1 MSLALHELGI
11 CLSKQ
16 GKLEDA
22 LRVLQEALGLER
34 TLNNK
39 EYTAASE

>member
-1 MSLALHELGI
+1 MSLALDVLGV
-11 CLSKQ
+11 CLIKQ

-22 LRVLQEALGLER
+22 LRVLQEALELKR

-39 EYTAASE
+39 ANIARSE

>member
-1 MSLALHELGI
+1 MSLALHVLGV
-11 CLSKQ
+11 CLIKQ

-22 LRVLQEALGLER
+22 VRVLQEAIELRR

-39 EYTAASE
+39 VDIALCE

>member
-1 MSLALHELGI
+1 MSLALHTLGV
-11 CLSKQ
+11 CLSEQ

-22 LRVLQEALGLER
+22 LRVLKEALELKR